1 MVRPWAVWYG
11 ALMDKAFGRR
21 ILTCLAVT
29 ASLQTLACRREHPSN
44 QAINEASAAEPAVA
58 VQTNDP
64 QPVVAGKASYD
75 EAAFGLS
82 LSARGKLNKGQT
94 GELAV
99 VLVAK
104 PPFHVNLEYP
114 HRFKVSSARG
124 LATSATTIQR
134 DAAKLSESR
143 LEMVVPVTLND
154 SGPARLDGEVS
165 FSVCTS
171 EKCLMEKRQ
180 LSFESKGD

>member
-1 MVRPWAVWYG
+1 MVMPWAVWYG
-11 ALMDKAFGRR
+11 ALMEKAFGRR
-21 ILTCLAVT
+21 ILTCLVVT
-29 ASLQTLACRREHPSN
+29 ASLQTLACRRENPSN
-44 QAINEASAAEPAVA
+44 QAVNEASAAEPAVE
-58 VQTNDP
+58 VQANRP
-64 QPVVAGKASYD
+64 QAAGKSTYD
-75 EAAFGLS
+75 ETAFGLN
-82 LSARGKLNKGQT
+82 LSARGKLNKGQP

-114 HRFKVSSARG
+114 HRFKVSSTRG
-124 LATSATTIQR
+124 LTTPATTIQR

-143 LEMVVPVTLND
+143 LEMVVPVTLTD
-154 SGPARLDGEVS
+154 ASPAGLEGEMS

-171 EKCLMEKRQ
+171 EKCLIEKRQ